1 MASKLADFKT
11 DAHNDWC
18 PGCGDFGIVNSIQM
32 ALAEMGLPRHK
43 TALFTGIGCSGKTGR
58 VLTHFVRCRTLC
70 RMECTRKNDVPLC
83 CTAEIIR
90 SFRCLTS

>member
-43 TALFTGIGCSGKTGR
+43 TLQ
-58 VLTHFVRCRTLC
+58 V
-70 RMECTRKNDVPLC
+70 
-83 CTAEIIR
+83 
-90 SFRCLTS
+90 

>member
-43 TALFTGIGCSGKTGR
+43 TALLAPYTCKESC
-58 VLTHFVRCRTLC
+58 FVSRQPHL
-70 RMECTRKNDVPLC
+70 
-83 CTAEIIR
+83 
-90 SFRCLTS
+90 S